1 MGNTIQPP
9 IAQKIPEN
17 LEKHG
22 DLRIDNYYWLK
33 DRENEEVIDYLERE
47 NDYDEKM
54 TAHTKE
60 LQSNLFDEMK
70 SRIKEDDSSVPYK
83 YNGYWYITRFEKGK
97 DYPIYS
103 RKKET
108 LDAQEEIIFDCNKM
122 AKGHS
127 YFKLTALSVSPN
139 NELVSYGVDTVSRR
153 QYTIH
158 VKNLSTG
165 EILKD

>member
-1 MGNTIQPP
+1 MKQILLLSLVIFTFASACKQPKDNTLKNTIQPP

-47 NDYDEKM
+47 NDYYEKM

-70 SRIKEDDSSVPYK
+70 ARIKEDDSSVPYK

-108 LDAQEEIIFDCNKM
+108 LDAQE
-122 AKGHS
+122 A
-127 YFKLTALSVSPN
+127 
-139 NELVSYGVDTVSRR
+139 VSYTHLTLPTNREV
-153 QYTIH
+153 
-158 VKNLSTG
+158 
-165 EILKD
+165 